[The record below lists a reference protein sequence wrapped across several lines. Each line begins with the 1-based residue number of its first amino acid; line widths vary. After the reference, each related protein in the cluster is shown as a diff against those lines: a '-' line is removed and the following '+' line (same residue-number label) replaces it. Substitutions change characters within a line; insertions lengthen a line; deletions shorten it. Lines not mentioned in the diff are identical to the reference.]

1 MAAPFPGF
9 VVVSVPAGFAS
20 SSTPSTSGLL
30 AAITEAHGRLL
41 ETLIGRPT
49 TKVHQNFGTTDTS
62 LFVETTL
69 AYPDV
74 GSVWAGEYLVAYTS
88 KTAGSFEGCTS
99 RARSKILAA
108 GSPVT
113 LHLPSAPPG

>member
-1 MAAPFPGF
+1 MPGF
-9 VVVSVPAGFAS
+9 ITIGVPAAFAASAVQPGF
-20 SSTPSTSGLL
+20 PKGPLE
-30 AAITEAHGRLL
+30 AITDAYGRLM

-49 TKVHQNFGTTDTS
+49 TKIYSDFSIGDSS

-69 AYPDV
+69 AYPDS
-74 GSVWAGEYLVAYTS
+74 GAVWAGKYLVEYAS

-99 RARSKILAA
+99 RVRSKTLAA
-108 GSPVT
+108 GTMVT